1 MKARP
6 AALVLALTVAG
17 MILWGGFLSPQHGRL
32 MAQEPQPGAAPNQPQ
47 PTPTPAPTP
56 GPGPTPTPPP
66 MPPGPAPTPVPTPS
80 PAPARPPAAPKP
92 TPAPKP
98 GMAVGPIDQAY
109 PLDYKSVVDRLA
121 IEPNNPALLNELGDI
136 LMQYGRPQQA
146 VVQYEKTLK
155 AQPDLAIAWN
165 NLGVALTASG
175 QPMEGESAYRRAIRL
190 NPAYALAYYNLGANY
205 DQRGDYDDAINYYQR
220 AIELDPGLLDV
231 RNNPQVASN
240 RHLAAILVKSY
251 LDRGGSVVLPFQS
264 MYPPKPRKKPK
275 P

>member
-6 AALVLALTVAG
+6 AALVLALMAAG
-17 MILWGGFLSPQHGRL
+17 PTLGGGFLSPGNGLL
-32 MAQEPQPGAAPNQPQ
+32 MAQEAQPEAAPPSPQ
-47 PTPTPAPTP
+47 PTATPTP
-56 GPGPTPTPPP
+56 GPSPTPTPPP
-66 MPPGPAPTPVPTPS
+66 IPPGPAPTPVPAPS
-80 PAPARPPAAPKP
+80 PSPARPPAAPKP
-92 TPAPKP
+92 SPTPKP
-98 GMAVGPIDQAY
+98 DAVTPIDMVY
-109 PLDYKSVVDRLA
+109 PLDYKSVVDRLTR
-121 IEPNNPALLNELGDI
+121 EPGNPALLNELGNI
-136 LMQYGRPQQA
+136 LMQHGRAQQA
-146 VVQYEKTLK
+146 IVQYEKALRV
-155 AQPDLAIAWN
+155 QPDLAIAWN

-251 LDRGGSVVLPFQS
+251 LDKGGSVVLPYQS

>member
-6 AALVLALTVAG
+6 AALVLALMVAG
-17 MILWGGFLSPQHGRL
+17 MTFLGAFLSPQQGRL
-32 MAQEPQPGAAPNQPQ
+32 LAQEPQPGAASPPPE
-47 PTPTPAPTP
+47 PTPTPGPTP
-56 GPGPTPTPPP
+56 GPSPTPPP
-66 MPPGPAPTPVPTPS
+66 PIPPGPAPTPAPTPT
-80 PAPARPPAAPKP
+80 PTPARPPAAP
-92 TPAPKP
+92 APKP
-98 GMAVGPIDQAY
+98 VTGIAPIDQVY

-121 IEPNNPALLNELGDI
+121 QEPNNPALLNELGDI
-136 LMQYGRPQQA
+136 LMQYGRLQQA
-146 VVQYEKTLK
+146 ITQYEKALR

-175 QPMEGESAYRRAIRL
+175 QMTDGESAYRRAIKL

-205 DQRGDYDDAINYYQR
+205 DQRGSYDEAINYYQR
-220 AIELDPGLLDV
+220 AIEIDPGLLDV

-251 LDRGGSVVLPFQS
+251 LDKGGAVVLPFQS
-264 MYPPKPRKKPK
+264 MYPPKPHKKPK

>member
-1 MKARP
+1 
-6 AALVLALTVAG
+6 
-17 MILWGGFLSPQHGRL
+17 
-32 MAQEPQPGAAPNQPQ
+32 
-47 PTPTPAPTP
+47 
-56 GPGPTPTPPP
+56 
-66 MPPGPAPTPVPTPS
+66 
-80 PAPARPPAAPKP
+80 
-92 TPAPKP
+92 
-98 GMAVGPIDQAY
+98 MAVGPIDQAY